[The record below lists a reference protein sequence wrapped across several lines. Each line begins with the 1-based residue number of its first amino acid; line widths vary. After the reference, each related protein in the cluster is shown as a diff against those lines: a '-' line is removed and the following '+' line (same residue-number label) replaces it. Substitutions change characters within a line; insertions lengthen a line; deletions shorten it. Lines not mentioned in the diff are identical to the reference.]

1 MRNSVLMAALLSALA
16 IPGSLHG
23 QDDMPYLSGVAP
35 TAGKIGAVL
44 TAKGTNLDREK
55 VAALYLS
62 DGTNDVKVI
71 ITEQTSGLIKFK
83 IPSGT
88 KAGRFALVILTQGQ
102 DAALIEEPVKVTVE
116 LPAPGPT
123 S

>member
-1 MRNSVLMAALLSALA
+1 MRNSVLMLALLLALA
-16 IPGSLHG
+16 IPGSLRG
-23 QDDMPYLSGVAP
+23 QDEMPFLSGVAP
-35 TAGKIGAVL
+35 TAGKVGAVL
-44 TAKGTNLDREK
+44 TAVGTNLDREK

-62 DGTNDVKVI
+62 DGTNDVKVV
-71 ITEQTSGLIKFK
+71 ITEQTASRIRFK

-88 KAGRFALVILTQGQ
+88 KAGRFALVILTKGE